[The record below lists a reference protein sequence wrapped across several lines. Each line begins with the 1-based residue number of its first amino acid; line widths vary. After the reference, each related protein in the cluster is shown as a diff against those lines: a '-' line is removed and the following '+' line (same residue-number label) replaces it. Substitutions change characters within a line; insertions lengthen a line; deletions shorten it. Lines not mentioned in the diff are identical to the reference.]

1 MSLDRLLAFLIFALL
16 PFAWTST
23 VVLIWA
29 ARRKPRIGALTERAA
44 IAFVIAVFLTA
55 IAIIVWNTESDRIL
69 FPTEVARVVFRIT
82 VLGLGLIPVAWVIL
96 WWTGRLGRRQ

>member
-23 VVLIWA
+23 AVLIWA
-29 ARRKPRIGALTERAA
+29 ARRKPRIGALMERAV
-44 IAFVIAVFLTA
+44 IAFVIAVFLSA
-55 IAIIVWNTESDRIL
+55 IAVIIWNTESERVL
-69 FPTEVARVVFRIT
+69 FPTEVARVIFRIA
-82 VLGLGLIPVAWVIL
+82 VLGLGLVPVAWVIL